1 MTVLSPTETIVWTV
15 LPNGYDSTGDSLQL
29 SVLITPNLAAGT
41 TGTGTLA
48 DFSSW
53 QDWPSNVSAF
63 GSLLV
68 EIGNQDRSLTVTYN
82 ATIPTGPLNSAMWT
96 TLFPTTTV
104 YQARDSLELELAN
117 FPVISFPAAQINDFV
132 TGQYASYEPDQV
144 PTLDTLASVYGAITP
159 GLVGVVQQERF
170 RRLAAERMAPGRGGK
185 AKLANDLAAMNT
197 PDAFAAQA
205 YYHLAGLGPQPAGAI
220 PPLDFHKALTMIGQ
234 HGLLQRALGLVLDLE
249 VPLAS
254 VQNTGGGV
262 PLITGTVSSDIYVS
276 ILFQTRSLTAH
287 ATSVNTIE
295 ITPRTQCNASTTVF
309 EAYPLSSQIVGRQ
322 LTLGDPSSFTIN
334 QVEVDGAG
342 LRASHF
348 GSTVSRLQHRALGQ
362 SSSASPTVTVTAS
375 PPSLRTEGILV
386 CEVNRGINFQNLVAR
401 QQSLYASIGTGTV
414 PDLQAEDLVRGYV
427 LDVFDS
433 TGSAWNST
441 AERSC
446 TYMAGSQTVSGNDE
460 ASHQTPPRMQSSPT
474 PGETTPQLNLSP
486 VILRFTG
493 WSTAAP
499 RPFDVIPDADSM
511 ATAPTPSPFTASE
524 ITIAVVP
531 VPGSVPRLRFGVS
544 YALRARIVDVAN
556 NVLALSD
563 GASVGDSQNRVS
575 PLAEYLRLEPIGSPD
590 IYDQSAPRLGETLQ
604 RLVIRDTDDSTPSVR
619 ALAPMPI
626 SAWFAE
632 VHSMFDTGPGGAL
645 DPKAYGVI
653 TPAESKRYATT
664 SPLAVGVTPP
674 AISLTDPVPFLPDP
688 VARGGALAVQNDAI
702 AGDPTVSFD
711 FSPAPGDSWPNYR
724 PFGLRIAPGSQIA
737 ATVDTNARI
746 VTFTLTPGDTVFLQ
760 LSSTCDVGDLKL
772 FGLGSFFSS
781 FEPASAAAG
790 QYWGITPAVT
800 LELVYAVQRPLL
812 NPALY
817 IGNPAREEGATFVE
831 VVGYVQYSPKST
843 ASIDLLASWLEP
855 IDDPINDVGPIGPGA
870 PESAPKQVSNSPVF
884 PLADLPGL
892 ELPEACI
899 DNEDT
904 DTFAGVHEFHDTKH
918 RNVTYT
924 AIASSRFTEFYP
936 PGTDVTVV
944 TEQPPTLNVPS
955 SARPASLDISSVI
968 PSFTWTT
975 AGRYPHLTSERSP
988 AALRVYIDRPWW
1000 SSGIDELLGVVTWPL
1015 AEPLGPITVPFAR
1028 DLARPG
1034 GPPIVV
1040 GPGGRTSP
1048 GRITAPPIHIPA
1060 TTISSEYASY
1070 VTDWGADP
1078 VFAGEPLRWPHP
1090 RLLTFTASVAAG
1102 NGLSIDED
1110 DSLVVNVAGHQV
1122 AYDPTQKK
1130 WYCDIEVDTG
1140 NAYTPMIRLAL
1151 ARYQPN
1157 SIAGVELGRIS
1168 LVDIMSLDPGRVV
1181 TIVLGGKTKLNH
1193 VALSGVSYSRAA
1205 AAKDVAPGIAQI
1217 TVERRDPGI
1226 KDETIG
1232 WQAVGDPYTMTPH
1245 GSGPDTIWTIDNI
1258 ALPGGGHQLRL
1269 LIQQFE
1275 VLPTDQR
1282 SRTARRVVASDQGS
1296 GQTRRDIVLRQGRP
1310 PELLQGPTRGYRLVH
1325 QDVVPI

>member
-1 MTVLSPTETIVWTV
+1 MRERLMTLACALGALLLFGTLFLREDAFTEQRVSLPTSTEGSD
-15 LPNGYDSTGDSLQL
+15 NGLLGVVNWLRAEGVTSVSLRERF
-29 SVLITPNLAAGT
+29 
-41 TGTGTLA
+41 GTLA
-48 DFSSW
+48 RRQDLEPTGNLMIVTLPAATNFRGDELIALDRWVRSGNTLLVLAALLDRPSWAQYPLMMKNDLQLLTGLRLVSVTQQADHPQAAASERTGGGATQGTQARKSARHDDQELARIVQSVAELPHPRRSTLLPNRPHPYFTGVSRALAFSDYLPRASAVSIPRDGFALSLAHQGETGADAFW
-53 QDWPSNVSAF
+53 IRPEGAGTVLVSAF

-772 FGLGSFFSS
+772 FGL
-781 FEPASAAAG
+781 
-790 QYWGITPAVT
+790 
-800 LELVYAVQRPLL
+800 
-812 NPALY
+812 
-817 IGNPAREEGATFVE
+817 
-831 VVGYVQYSPKST
+831 
-843 ASIDLLASWLEP
+843 
-855 IDDPINDVGPIGPGA
+855 
-870 PESAPKQVSNSPVF
+870 
-884 PLADLPGL
+884 
-892 ELPEACI
+892 
-899 DNEDT
+899 
-904 DTFAGVHEFHDTKH
+904 
-918 RNVTYT
+918 
-924 AIASSRFTEFYP
+924 
-936 PGTDVTVV
+936 
-944 TEQPPTLNVPS
+944 
-955 SARPASLDISSVI
+955 
-968 PSFTWTT
+968 
-975 AGRYPHLTSERSP
+975 
-988 AALRVYIDRPWW
+988 
-1000 SSGIDELLGVVTWPL
+1000 
-1015 AEPLGPITVPFAR
+1015 
-1028 DLARPG
+1028 
-1034 GPPIVV
+1034 
-1040 GPGGRTSP
+1040 
-1048 GRITAPPIHIPA
+1048 
-1060 TTISSEYASY
+1060 
-1070 VTDWGADP
+1070 
-1078 VFAGEPLRWPHP
+1078 
-1090 RLLTFTASVAAG
+1090 
-1102 NGLSIDED
+1102 
-1110 DSLVVNVAGHQV
+1110 
-1122 AYDPTQKK
+1122 
-1130 WYCDIEVDTG
+1130 
-1140 NAYTPMIRLAL
+1140 
-1151 ARYQPN
+1151 
-1157 SIAGVELGRIS
+1157 
-1168 LVDIMSLDPGRVV
+1168 
-1181 TIVLGGKTKLNH
+1181 
-1193 VALSGVSYSRAA
+1193 
-1205 AAKDVAPGIAQI
+1205 
-1217 TVERRDPGI
+1217 
-1226 KDETIG
+1226 
-1232 WQAVGDPYTMTPH
+1232 
-1245 GSGPDTIWTIDNI
+1245 
-1258 ALPGGGHQLRL
+1258 
-1269 LIQQFE
+1269 
-1275 VLPTDQR
+1275 
-1282 SRTARRVVASDQGS
+1282 
-1296 GQTRRDIVLRQGRP
+1296 
-1310 PELLQGPTRGYRLVH
+1310 
-1325 QDVVPI
+1325 